1 MNRILD
7 TAAVIT
13 VGALSRLPRPV
24 ALRLGRWFGAVSH
37 RLGGRK
43 NPRIRSNL
51 ERAGVDDPSR
61 ATGSAWRHMGQ
72 TLFEMFWMLDR
83 SPGEALD
90 GVQVQGMDQVRSAAS
105 KGRGVLLVTAHA
117 ANWDLMSMAL
127 SREEIAPVAV
137 IARNLRTPGLEKK
150 QIRCRERAG
159 IRTLVRGETGAG
171 ITAYRWLTRGG
182 VLGVMMDRLSAGRR
196 ITVPF
201 LGNATRMPL
210 GPPELACRSGA
221 AVVLGLSE
229 RLQDGGTVV
238 RYRELETAGVT
249 SAVEM
254 AKIIASALD
263 QELRARPE
271 QWFWIYRRQTEWKG
285 EYTQT
290 DE

>member
-7 TAAVIT
+7 AVAVTT
-13 VGALSRLPRPV
+13 VGTLSRLPRSFV
-24 ALRLGRWFGAVSH
+24 LRLGRWFGALAH

-43 NPRIRSNL
+43 NPRIRTNL
-51 ERAGVDDPSR
+51 ERAGVDNPAV
-61 ATGSAWRHMGQ
+61 ATGTAWRHMGQ
-72 TLFEMFWMLDR
+72 TMFEMFWMLDR
-83 SPGEALD
+83 SPDEALE
-90 GVQVQGMDQVRSAAS
+90 GVQIHGMDQVRKAAA
-105 KGRGVLLVTAHA
+105 KGKGILLVTAHA

-127 SREEIAPVAV
+127 SREGIAQVAV

-159 IRTLVRGETGAG
+159 IRTLVRGEAGAG
-171 ITAYRWLTRGG
+171 ITAYRWLTKGG

-196 ITVPF
+196 ISVPF

-229 RLQDGGTVV
+229 RLEGGGTVV
-238 RYRELETAGVT
+238 RYQELETAGIS

-254 AKIIASALD
+254 AKMIASALNR
-263 QELRARPE
+263 ELQTRPE
-271 QWFWIYRRQTEWKG
+271 QWFWIYRRQTAWNG
-285 EYTQT
+285 EYTVT
-290 DE
+290 DK

>member
-1 MNRILD
+1 MSRILD
-7 TAAVIT
+7 TVAVAA
-13 VGALSRLPRPV
+13 VGALSRLPRSF
-24 ALRLGRWFGAVSH
+24 ALRLGCWFGAIAH

-43 NPRIRSNL
+43 NPRIRTNL
-51 ERAGVDDPSR
+51 ERAGVNDPAR
-61 ATGSAWRHMGQ
+61 ATASAWRHMGQ
-72 TLFEMFWMLDR
+72 TMFEMFWMLDR
-83 SPGEALD
+83 PPEQALE
-90 GVQVQGMDQVRSAAS
+90 GARIEGMDQVRKAAARG
-105 KGRGVLLVTAHA
+105 KGILLVTAHA

-127 SREEIAPVAV
+127 ARENIAPVAV
-137 IARNLRTPGLEKK
+137 IARNLRTPGLERK

-159 IRTLVRGETGAG
+159 IRTLVRGEAGAG

-182 VLGVMMDRLSAGRR
+182 VLGVMMDRLSTGRR

-229 RLQDGGTVV
+229 RLEDGGTAVQ
-238 RYRELETAGVT
+238 YQELDTAGIS

-263 QELRARPE
+263 RELRTRPE
-271 QWFWIYRRQTEWKG
+271 QWFWIYRRQTEWEG
-285 EYTQT
+285 EYTLT
-290 DE
+290 DK